1 MNWPQTLKLPSKAS
15 HPARYRNA
23 SPRIPKYQFTLPPS
37 FPPRLKTFY
46 NPLEPPNSIPK
57 PLDPSPISHD
67 SPRPTHGWK
76 HTEVPETLCQWYTYP
91 IYGGM
96 PRLNTCPSIVHIL
109 KVIESGSNTRGLTF
123 VRGLMLAPSLL
134 GVDLCLHASRGW
146 MVSPYLHLQV
156 PFPAELDR
164 EQP

>member
-37 FPPRLKTFY
+37 FPLDLKLSTTRSNHPIVSPNPWPKSNFSRFAATNPRLKTHRSTR
-46 NPLEPPNSIPK
+46 NSLSVVHLSNIWWYA
-57 PLDPSPISHD
+57 SF
-67 SPRPTHGWK
+67 K
-76 HTEVPETLCQWYTYP
+76 HVSLY
-91 IYGGM
+91 
-96 PRLNTCPSIVHIL
+96 RAH
-109 KVIESGSNTRGLTF
+109 IESNRIGSNTRGLTF

-146 MVSPYLHLQV
+146 MASPYLHLQV